1 MQTNRDDFIIA
12 IRSAFLKK
20 GNQQRFSLIALILFS
35 IFIIVLGKYNFKGVN
50 FLKLSI
56 KEIVYR
62 TTFIVSVPENFAVNS
77 YQTIRDHFYLY
88 SNYENLKKDYES
100 LKATKLNTEFLKSEN
115 EALKSKIND
124 VSTQSS
130 ELLAKVIIDKKSP
143 FLRSVI
149 VNRGSKDNV
158 ILGMAVLD
166 EKFLVGKVVE
176 VNYSTSRVLLLSD
189 LNSKI
194 PVSIEPN
201 GVQSI
206 LSGTGS
212 SFGEIQYI
220 KEDYELENDSEI
232 FTSGSGGIFRSGIP
246 IGKTIANEEIG
257 LDTIKVKFHSDFSQ
271 LRLVKIVSFEE
282 AKLNDWNIKN
292 INFRKNF

>member
-20 GNQQRFSLIALILFS
+20 GTQQRFSLIALILFS
-35 IFIIVLGKYNFKGVN
+35 IFIIVLGKYNFKGIN
-50 FLKLSI
+50 FLKLSL
-56 KEIVYR
+56 KELVYR
-62 TTFIVSVPENFAVNS
+62 TTFIVSVPENFVIGS

-88 SNYENLKKDYES
+88 STYENLKKDYES
-100 LKATKLNTEFLKSEN
+100 LKATKLNTDFLKSEN

-124 VSTQSS
+124 ISVQSS

-201 GVQSI
+201 GIQSI
-206 LSGTGS
+206 LSGSGS

-220 KEDYELENDSEI
+220 KENYELENGSEI

-246 IGKTIANEEIG
+246 IGKTIADEDIG
-257 LDTIKVKFHSDFSQ
+257 FDTIKVKFHSDFSQ

-282 AKLNDWNIKN
+282 VKQNDWNFEN
-292 INFRKNF
+292 INFK

>member
-20 GNQQRFSLIALILFS
+20 GNQQRFSLIALIFFS
-35 IFIIVLGKYNFKGVN
+35 IFIIVLGKYNFKGIN
-50 FLKLSI
+50 FLKLSL
-56 KEIVYR
+56 KELVYR
-62 TTFIVSVPENFAVNS
+62 TTFIVSVPENFVISS
-77 YQTIRDHFYLY
+77 YQKIRDHFYLY
-88 SNYENLKKDYES
+88 SSYENLKKDYES
-100 LKATKLNTEFLKSEN
+100 LKATKLNTDFLKSEN

-206 LSGTGS
+206 LSGSGF
-212 SFGEIQYI
+212 SFGEIQYT

-246 IGKTIANEEIG
+246 IGKTIADENIG
-257 LDTIKVKFHSDFSQ
+257 FDTIKVKFHSDFSQ

-282 AKLNDWNIKN
+282 VKQNDWNFEN
-292 INFRKNF
+292 INFK

>member
-20 GNQQRFSLIALILFS
+20 GNQQRFSLIALIFFS
-35 IFIIVLGKYNFKGVN
+35 IFIIVLGKYNFKGIN
-50 FLKLSI
+50 FLKLSL
-56 KEIVYR
+56 KELVYR
-62 TTFIVSVPENFAVNS
+62 TTFIVSVPENFVISS

-88 SNYENLKKDYES
+88 STYENLKKDYES
-100 LKATKLNTEFLKSEN
+100 LKATKLNTDFLKSEN

-124 VSTQSS
+124 VSIQSS

-149 VNRGSKDNV
+149 INRGSKDNV

-206 LSGTGS
+206 LSGSGS

-220 KEDYELENDSEI
+220 KENYELENDSEI

-246 IGKTIANEEIG
+246 IGKTIADENIG
-257 LDTIKVKFHSDFSQ
+257 FDTIKVKFHSDFSQ

-282 AKLNDWNIKN
+282 VKQNDWNFEN
-292 INFRKNF
+292 INFK

>member
-56 KEIVYR
+56 KEVVYR
-62 TTFIVSVPENFAVNS
+62 TTFIVSVPENFVISS
-77 YQTIRDHFYLY
+77 YQTINDHFSLY
-88 SNYENLKKDYES
+88 SNYKNLKKDYES
-100 LKATKLNTEFLKSEN
+100 LKATKLNADFLKSEN
-115 EALKSKIND
+115 EALKSKIDD

-206 LSGTGS
+206 LSGSGS
-212 SFGEIQYI
+212 SYGEIQYI

-257 LDTIKVKFHSDFSQ
+257 LDTIKIKFHSDFSQ

-282 AKLNDWNIKN
+282 VKQNDWNIKN
-292 INFRKNF
+292 INFK

>member
-20 GNQQRFSLIALILFS
+20 GNQQRFSLIALIFFS
-35 IFIIVLGKYNFKGVN
+35 IFIIVLGKYNFKGIN
-50 FLKLSI
+50 FLKLSL
-56 KEIVYR
+56 KELVYR
-62 TTFIVSVPENFAVNS
+62 TTFIVSVPENFVIGS

-88 SNYENLKKDYES
+88 STYENLKKDYES
-100 LKATKLNTEFLKSEN
+100 LKATKLNTDFLKSEN

-206 LSGTGS
+206 LSGSGS

-220 KEDYELENDSEI
+220 KENYELENDSEI

-246 IGKTIANEEIG
+246 IGKTIADENIG
-257 LDTIKVKFHSDFSQ
+257 FDTIKVKFHSDFSQ

-282 AKLNDWNIKN
+282 VKQND
-292 INFRKNF
+292 

>member
-62 TTFIVSVPENFAVNS
+62 TTFIVSVPENFVISS
-77 YQTIRDHFYLY
+77 YHTIHDHFSLY

-100 LKATKLNTEFLKSEN
+100 LKATKLNTDFLKSEN

-206 LSGTGS
+206 LSGSGS
-212 SFGEIQYI
+212 NFGEIQYI
-220 KEDYELENDSEI
+220 KEDYQLDSDFEI

-246 IGKTIANEEIG
+246 IGKTILNGGSG

-282 AKLNDWNIKN
+282 VKQNDWNFKN
-292 INFRKNF
+292 INFT

>member
-56 KEIVYR
+56 KEVVYR
-62 TTFIVSVPENFAVNS
+62 TTFIVSVPENFVISS
-77 YQTIRDHFYLY
+77 YQTINDHFSLY
-88 SNYENLKKDYES
+88 SNYKNLKKDYES
-100 LKATKLNTEFLKSEN
+100 LKATKLNADFLKSEN
-115 EALKSKIND
+115 EALKSKIDD
-124 VSTQSS
+124 VSTQS
-130 ELLAKVIIDKKSP
+130 
-143 FLRSVI
+143 SVI

-206 LSGTGS
+206 LSGSGS
-212 SFGEIQYI
+212 SYGEIQYI

-282 AKLNDWNIKN
+282 VKQND
-292 INFRKNF
+292 

>member
-50 FLKLSI
+50 FLKLSL
-56 KEIVYR
+56 KEVVYR
-62 TTFIVSVPENFAVNS
+62 TTFIVSVPENFVISS
-77 YQTIRDHFYLY
+77 YQTIHDHFSLY
-88 SNYENLKKDYES
+88 SNYENLKRDYES
-100 LKATKLNTEFLKSEN
+100 LKAAKLNADFLKSEN

-206 LSGTGS
+206 LSGSGS

-220 KEDYELENDSEI
+220 KENYELENDSEI

-246 IGKTIANEEIG
+246 IGKTTADEDVG
-257 LDTIKVKFHSDFSQ
+257 FDTIKVKFHSDFSQ
-271 LRLVKIVSFEE
+271 LRLVKIVSFKEV
-282 AKLNDWNIKN
+282 KQNDWNFEN
-292 INFRKNF
+292 INFK

>member
-1 MQTNRDDFIIA
+1 MATSRDDFVIA

-20 GNQQRFSLIALILFS
+20 GNKQRFSLIGLIFFS
-35 IFIIVLGKYNFKGVN
+35 IGLLIISKINLPVTNYLNVALN
-50 FLKLSI
+50 
-56 KEIVYR
+56 EIVYR
-62 TTFIVSVPENFAVNS
+62 SSFIVSIPEKKI
-77 YQTIRDHFYLY
+77 QDLRIRIKNHYDTYNNYLTVK
-88 SNYENLKKDYES
+88 EELKS
-100 LKATKLNTEFLKSEN
+100 LKSKKYETEFLKSEN
-115 EALKSKIND
+115 DRLKKTIDEYIYN
-124 VSTQSS
+124 S
-130 ELLAKVIIDKKSP
+130 EELVAKVLIDKKSP
-143 FLRSVI
+143 FLKSII
-149 VNRGSKDNV
+149 VNKGSKDNV
-158 ILGMAVLD
+158 KLGMAVLD

-206 LSGTGS
+206 LSGSGS
-212 SFGEIQYI
+212 SYGEIQYI

-271 LRLVKIVSFEE
+271 LRLVKIVSFEGI
-282 AKLNDWNIKN
+282 KQND
-292 INFRKNF
+292 

>member
-20 GNQQRFSLIALILFS
+20 GNQQRFSLIALIFFS
-35 IFIIVLGKYNFKGVN
+35 IFIIVLGKYNFKGIN
-50 FLKLSI
+50 FLKLYL
-56 KEIVYR
+56 KELVYR
-62 TTFIVSVPENFAVNS
+62 TTFIVSVPENFVISS
-77 YQTIRDHFYLY
+77 YQKIRDHFYLY
-88 SNYENLKKDYES
+88 STYENLKKDYES
-100 LKATKLNTEFLKSEN
+100 LKATKLNTDFLKSEN

-206 LSGTGS
+206 LSGSGS

-220 KEDYELENDSEI
+220 KENYELENDSEI

-246 IGKTIANEEIG
+246 IGKTIADEDIG
-257 LDTIKVKFHSDFSQ
+257 FDTIKVKFHSDFSQ

-282 AKLNDWNIKN
+282 VKQND
-292 INFRKNF
+292 

>member
-1 MQTNRDDFIIA
+1 MEASRDDFIIA

-20 GNQQRFSLIALILFS
+20 QNKQKFSLLFLILLS
-35 IFIIVLGKYNFKGVN
+35 IIFLILGRLNFKAIDY
-50 FLKLSI
+50 LKI
-56 KEIVYR
+56 TFNEIVYR
-62 TTFIVSVPENFAVNS
+62 SSFIVSVPENFVISS
-77 YQTIRDHFYLY
+77 YQTIHDHFSLY

-100 LKATKLNTEFLKSEN
+100 LKATKLNTDFLKSEN

-206 LSGTGS
+206 LSGSGS
-212 SFGEIQYI
+212 NFGEIQYI
-220 KEDYELENDSEI
+220 KEDYQLDSDFEI

-246 IGKTIANEEIG
+246 IGKTILNAGSG

-282 AKLNDWNIKN
+282 VKQNDWNFEN
-292 INFRKNF
+292 INFK

>member
-35 IFIIVLGKYNFKGVN
+35 IFIIVLGKYNFKGIN

-62 TTFIVSVPENFAVNS
+62 TTFIVSVPENFVISS
-77 YQTIRDHFYLY
+77 YQTINHHFSLY
-88 SNYENLKKDYES
+88 SNYKNLKKDYES
-100 LKATKLNTEFLKSEN
+100 LKATKLNADFLKSEN
-115 EALKSKIND
+115 EALKSKIDD

-158 ILGMAVLD
+158 VLGMAVLD

-194 PVSIEPN
+194 PVSIEQN

-206 LSGTGS
+206 LSGSGS
-212 SFGEIQYI
+212 SYGEIQYI

-282 AKLNDWNIKN
+282 VK
-292 INFRKNF
+292 

>member
-20 GNQQRFSLIALILFS
+20 GNQQRFSLIALIFFS

-62 TTFIVSVPENFAVNS
+62 TTFIVSVPENFAISS
-77 YQTIRDHFYLY
+77 YQTIRDHFSLY
-88 SNYENLKKDYES
+88 SNYESLKKDYEN
-100 LKATKLNTEFLKSEN
+100 LKATKLNSDFLKSEN
-115 EALKSKIND
+115 EVLKSKIND
-124 VSTQSS
+124 VSIQSS

-166 EKFLVGKVVE
+166 GEFLVGKVVE

-212 SFGEIQYI
+212 NFGEIQYV

-246 IGKTIANEEIG
+246 IGKTIVDEEIG
-257 LDTIKVKFHSDFSQ
+257 LDTIKIKFHSDFSQ

-282 AKLNDWNIKN
+282 VK
-292 INFRKNF
+292 

>member
-1 MQTNRDDFIIA
+1 MNKVKIGVIGAGWWATENHIPHLAERDEVELTSVCKLEEDQLSFVKNK
-12 IRSAFLKK
+12 F
-20 GNQQRFSLIALILFS
+20 
-35 IFIIVLGKYNFKGVN
+35 NFKHASTDFKEMLDLSYLDGVVI
-50 FLKLSI
+50 S
-56 KEIVYR
+56 
-62 TTFIVSVPENFAVNS
+62 SPHHA
-77 YQTIRDHFYLY
+77 H
-88 SNYENLKKDYES
+88 YENA
-100 LKATKLNTEFLKSEN
+100 KAALEKNCHVMIEKPMTTVSR
-115 EALKSKIND
+115 EAETLL
-124 VSTQSS
+124 Q
-130 ELLAKVIIDKKSP
+130 LAKKKNKHILIPNGFNFKNFMSKAEEIIIDKKSP

-206 LSGTGS
+206 LSGSGS
-212 SFGEIQYI
+212 NFGEIQYI
-220 KEDYELENDSEI
+220 KEDYQLDSDFEI

-246 IGKTIANEEIG
+246 IGKMNISSNGI
-257 LDTIKVKFHSDFSQ
+257 VNFFSDFTQ
-271 LRLVKIVSFEE
+271 LSYVKIVSYKSGGEE
-282 AKLNDWNIKN
+282 
-292 INFRKNF
+292 

>member
-12 IRSAFLKK
+12 IRSAFLKR

-62 TTFIVSVPENFAVNS
+62 TTFIVSVPENFVISS
-77 YQTIRDHFYLY
+77 YHTIHDHFSLY

-100 LKATKLNTEFLKSEN
+100 LKATKLNTDFLKSEN

-206 LSGTGS
+206 LSGSGS
-212 SFGEIQYI
+212 NFGEIQYI
-220 KEDYELENDSEI
+220 KEDYQLDSDFEI

-246 IGKTIANEEIG
+246 IGKTILNAGSG

-282 AKLNDWNIKN
+282 VKQNDWNFKN
-292 INFRKNF
+292 INFT

>member
-12 IRSAFLKK
+12 IRSAFLKR

-35 IFIIVLGKYNFKGVN
+35 IFIIVLCKYNFKGVK

-62 TTFIVSVPENFAVNS
+62 STFIVSVPENFAISS
-77 YQTIRDHFYLY
+77 YQTINDHFSLY
-88 SNYENLKKDYES
+88 SNNKNLKKDYES
-100 LKATKLNTEFLKSEN
+100 LKATKLNADFLKSEN

-124 VSTQSS
+124 VSIQSS

-166 EKFLVGKVVE
+166 GEFLVGKVVE

-212 SFGEIQYI
+212 NFGEIQYV

-246 IGKTIANEEIG
+246 IGKTIVDEEIG
-257 LDTIKVKFHSDFSQ
+257 LDTVKIKFHSDFSQ

-282 AKLNDWNIKN
+282 V
-292 INFRKNF
+292 

>member
-62 TTFIVSVPENFAVNS
+62 TTFIVSVPENFVISS
-77 YQTIRDHFYLY
+77 YQTINDHFSLY
-88 SNYENLKKDYES
+88 SNYKNLKKDYES
-100 LKATKLNTEFLKSEN
+100 LKATKLNADFLKSEN
-115 EALKSKIND
+115 EALKSKIDD

-166 EKFLVGKVVE
+166 GEFLVGKVVE

-189 LNSKI
+189 INSKI

-206 LSGTGS
+206 LSGSGS
-212 SFGEIQYI
+212 SYGEIQYI

-271 LRLVKIVSFEE
+271 LRLVKIVTFEE
-282 AKLNDWNIKN
+282 VKENDWNIKN
-292 INFRKNF
+292 INFK

>member
-35 IFIIVLGKYNFKGVN
+35 IFIITLGKYNFKGVN

-56 KEIVYR
+56 KEVVYR
-62 TTFIVSVPENFAVNS
+62 TTFIVSVPENFVISS
-77 YQTIRDHFYLY
+77 YQTINDHFSLY
-88 SNYENLKKDYES
+88 SNYKNLKKDYES
-100 LKATKLNTEFLKSEN
+100 LKATKLNADFLKSEN
-115 EALKSKIND
+115 EALKSKIDD

-166 EKFLVGKVVE
+166 GKFLVGKVVE

-206 LSGTGS
+206 LSGSGS

-246 IGKTIANEEIG
+246 IGKTIADEDIG
-257 LDTIKVKFHSDFSQ
+257 FDTIKVKFHSDFSQ

-282 AKLNDWNIKN
+282 VKQNDWNFEN
-292 INFRKNF
+292 INFK

>member
-62 TTFIVSVPENFAVNS
+62 TTFIVSVPENFVISS
-77 YQTIRDHFYLY
+77 YQTIHDHFSLY

-100 LKATKLNTEFLKSEN
+100 LKATKLNTDFLKSEN

-166 EKFLVGKVVE
+166 GKFLVGKVVE

-206 LSGTGS
+206 LSGSGS
-212 SFGEIQYI
+212 NFGEIQYI
-220 KEDYELENDSEI
+220 KEDYQLDSDFEI

-246 IGKTIANEEIG
+246 IGKTILNAGSG

-282 AKLNDWNIKN
+282 VKQNDWNFKN
-292 INFRKNF
+292 INFT

>member
-20 GNQQRFSLIALILFS
+20 GNQQRFSLIALIFFS
-35 IFIIVLGKYNFKGVN
+35 IFIIVLGKYNFKGIN
-50 FLKLSI
+50 FLKLSL
-56 KEIVYR
+56 KELVYR
-62 TTFIVSVPENFAVNS
+62 TTFIVSVPENFVTSS

-88 SNYENLKKDYES
+88 STYENLKKDYES
-100 LKATKLNTEFLKSEN
+100 LKATKLNTDFLKSEN

-124 VSTQSS
+124 VSVQSS

-206 LSGTGS
+206 LSGSGS

-220 KEDYELENDSEI
+220 KENYELENESEI

-246 IGKTIANEEIG
+246 IGKTIADEDIG
-257 LDTIKVKFHSDFSQ
+257 FDTIKVKFHSDFSQ
-271 LRLVKIVSFEE
+271 LRLVKIVSFE
-282 AKLNDWNIKN
+282 KVKQNDWN
-292 INFRKNF
+292 F

>member
-35 IFIIVLGKYNFKGVN
+35 IFIIVLDKYNFKGVN

-62 TTFIVSVPENFAVNS
+62 TTFIVSIPENFVISS
-77 YQTIRDHFYLY
+77 YQTINDHFSLY
-88 SNYENLKKDYES
+88 SNYKNLKKDYES
-100 LKATKLNTEFLKSEN
+100 LKATKLNADFLKSEN
-115 EALKSKIND
+115 EALKSKIDD

-166 EKFLVGKVVE
+166 GEFLVGKVVE

-212 SFGEIQYI
+212 SFGEIQYV

-282 AKLNDWNIKN
+282 VKLND
-292 INFRKNF
+292 

>member
-12 IRSAFLKK
+12 IRSAFLKR

-56 KEIVYR
+56 NEIVYR
-62 TTFIVSVPENFAVNS
+62 STFIVSVPENFAISS
-77 YQTIRDHFYLY
+77 YQTIHDHFSLY

-100 LKATKLNTEFLKSEN
+100 LKATKLNTDFLKSEN

-206 LSGTGS
+206 LSGSGS
-212 SFGEIQYI
+212 NFGEIQYI
-220 KEDYELENDSEI
+220 KEDYQLDSDFEI

-246 IGKTIANEEIG
+246 IGKTILNAGSG

-282 AKLNDWNIKN
+282 VKQND
-292 INFRKNF
+292 

>member
-12 IRSAFLKK
+12 IRSAFLKR
-20 GNQQRFSLIALILFS
+20 GNQQRFSLIALIFFS

-62 TTFIVSVPENFAVNS
+62 TTFIVSVPENFVISS
-77 YQTIRDHFYLY
+77 YQTIHDHFSLY

-100 LKATKLNTEFLKSEN
+100 LKATKLNTDFLKSEN

-166 EKFLVGKVVE
+166 GKFLVGKVVE

-206 LSGTGS
+206 LSGSGS
-212 SFGEIQYI
+212 NFGEIQYI
-220 KEDYELENDSEI
+220 KEDYQLDSDFEI

-246 IGKTIANEEIG
+246 IGKTILNAGSG

-282 AKLNDWNIKN
+282 VKQND
-292 INFRKNF
+292 

>member
-12 IRSAFLKK
+12 IRSAFLKR

-56 KEIVYR
+56 KEVVYR
-62 TTFIVSVPENFAVNS
+62 TTFIVSVPENFVISS
-77 YQTIRDHFYLY
+77 YQTIHDHFSLY

-100 LKATKLNTEFLKSEN
+100 LKATKLNTDFLKSEN

-124 VSTQSS
+124 VSTQSF

-206 LSGTGS
+206 LSGSGS
-212 SFGEIQYI
+212 NFGEIQYI
-220 KEDYELENDSEI
+220 KEDYQLDSDFEI

-246 IGKTIANEEIG
+246 IGKTILNAGSG

-282 AKLNDWNIKN
+282 VKQNDWNFKN
-292 INFRKNF
+292 INFT

>member
-12 IRSAFLKK
+12 IRSAFLKR

-35 IFIIVLGKYNFKGVN
+35 IFIIVLGKYNFKGIN

-56 KEIVYR
+56 KEVVYR
-62 TTFIVSVPENFAVNS
+62 TTFIVSVPENFVISS
-77 YQTIRDHFYLY
+77 YQTINDHFSLY
-88 SNYENLKKDYES
+88 SNYKNLKKDYES
-100 LKATKLNTEFLKSEN
+100 LKATKLNADFLKSEN
-115 EALKSKIND
+115 KVLKSKIDD

-206 LSGTGS
+206 LSGSGS
-212 SFGEIQYI
+212 KFGEIQYI
-220 KEDYELENDSEI
+220 KEDYQLDSDFEI

-246 IGKTIANEEIG
+246 IGKTILNAGSG

-282 AKLNDWNIKN
+282 VKQND
-292 INFRKNF
+292 

>member
-1 MQTNRDDFIIA
+1 M
-12 IRSAFLKK
+12 
-20 GNQQRFSLIALILFS
+20 
-35 IFIIVLGKYNFKGVN
+35 
-50 FLKLSI
+50 
-56 KEIVYR
+56 
-62 TTFIVSVPENFAVNS
+62 
-77 YQTIRDHFYLY
+77 
-88 SNYENLKKDYES
+88 
-100 LKATKLNTEFLKSEN
+100 KSEN
-115 EALKSKIND
+115 EALKSKIDD

-166 EKFLVGKVVE
+166 GEFLVGKVVE

-194 PVSIEPN
+194 PISIEPN
-201 GVQSI
+201 GLQSI
-206 LSGTGS
+206 LSGSGS
-212 SFGEIQYI
+212 SFGEIQYT
-220 KEDYELENDSEI
+220 KEDYDLESDFEI

-246 IGKTIANEEIG
+246 IGKTI
-257 LDTIKVKFHSDFSQ
+257 LDAGSSLNAVKVKFHSDFSQ

-282 AKLNDWNIKN
+282 VK
-292 INFRKNF
+292 

>member
-12 IRSAFLKK
+12 IRSAFLKR

-62 TTFIVSVPENFAVNS
+62 TTFIVSVPENFVISS
-77 YQTIRDHFYLY
+77 YHTISDHFNLY

-100 LKATKLNTEFLKSEN
+100 LKATKLNADFLKSEN
-115 EALKSKIND
+115 EALKSKIDD

-189 LNSKI
+189 L
-194 PVSIEPN
+194 
-201 GVQSI
+201 
-206 LSGTGS
+206 
-212 SFGEIQYI
+212 
-220 KEDYELENDSEI
+220 
-232 FTSGSGGIFRSGIP
+232 
-246 IGKTIANEEIG
+246 
-257 LDTIKVKFHSDFSQ
+257 IKVLWCSIDT
-271 LRLVKIVSFEE
+271 
-282 AKLNDWNIKN
+282 
-292 INFRKNF
+292 FRKWV

>member
-20 GNQQRFSLIALILFS
+20 GNQQRFSLIALIFFS
-35 IFIIVLGKYNFKGVN
+35 IFIIVLGKYNFKGIN
-50 FLKLSI
+50 FLKLSL
-56 KEIVYR
+56 KELVYR
-62 TTFIVSVPENFAVNS
+62 TTFIVSVPENFVISS

-88 SNYENLKKDYES
+88 STYENLKKDYES
-100 LKATKLNTEFLKSEN
+100 LKATKLNTDFLKSEN

-206 LSGTGS
+206 LSGSGS

-220 KEDYELENDSEI
+220 KENYELENDSEI

-246 IGKTIANEEIG
+246 IGKTIADENIG
-257 LDTIKVKFHSDFSQ
+257 FDTIKVKFHSDFSQ

-282 AKLNDWNIKN
+282 VKQND
-292 INFRKNF
+292 

>member
-20 GNQQRFSLIALILFS
+20 GNQQRFSLIALIFFS
-35 IFIIVLGKYNFKGVN
+35 IFIIVLGKYNFKGIN
-50 FLKLSI
+50 FLKLSL
-56 KEIVYR
+56 KELIYR
-62 TTFIVSVPENFAVNS
+62 TTFIVSVPENFVISS
-77 YQTIRDHFYLY
+77 YQKIRDHFYLY
-88 SNYENLKKDYES
+88 STYENLKKDYES
-100 LKATKLNTEFLKSEN
+100 LKATKLNTDFLKSEN

-206 LSGTGS
+206 LSGSGS
-212 SFGEIQYI
+212 SFGVIQYI

-246 IGKTIANEEIG
+246 IGKTIADENIG
-257 LDTIKVKFHSDFSQ
+257 FDTIKVKFHSDFSQ

-282 AKLNDWNIKN
+282 VKQND
-292 INFRKNF
+292 

>member
-20 GNQQRFSLIALILFS
+20 GNQQRFSLIALIFFS
-35 IFIIVLGKYNFKGVN
+35 IFIIVLGKYNFKGIN
-50 FLKLSI
+50 FLKLSL
-56 KEIVYR
+56 KELVYR
-62 TTFIVSVPENFAVNS
+62 TTFIVSVPENFAISS
-77 YQTIRDHFYLY
+77 YQKIRDHFYLY
-88 SNYENLKKDYES
+88 STYENLKKDYES
-100 LKATKLNTEFLKSEN
+100 LKATKLNTDFLKSEN

-206 LSGTGS
+206 LSGSGS

-220 KEDYELENDSEI
+220 KENYELENDSEI

-246 IGKTIANEEIG
+246 IGKTIADENIG
-257 LDTIKVKFHSDFSQ
+257 FDTIKVKFHSDFSQ

-282 AKLNDWNIKN
+282 VKQNDWNFEN
-292 INFRKNF
+292 INFK

>member
-35 IFIIVLGKYNFKGVN
+35 IFIIVLGKYNFKGIN

-56 KEIVYR
+56 KEVVYR
-62 TTFIVSVPENFAVNS
+62 TTFIVSVPENFVISS
-77 YQTIRDHFYLY
+77 YQTIHDHFSLY

-100 LKATKLNTEFLKSEN
+100 LKATKLNTDFLKSEN

-206 LSGTGS
+206 LSGSGS
-212 SFGEIQYI
+212 NFGEIQYI
-220 KEDYELENDSEI
+220 KEDYQLDSDFEI

-246 IGKTIANEEIG
+246 IGKTILNAGSG

-282 AKLNDWNIKN
+282 VKQNDWNFKN
-292 INFRKNF
+292 INFT

>member
-12 IRSAFLKK
+12 IRSAFLKR

-56 KEIVYR
+56 KEVVYR
-62 TTFIVSVPENFAVNS
+62 TTFIVSVPENFVISS
-77 YQTIRDHFYLY
+77 YQTIHDHFSLY

-100 LKATKLNTEFLKSEN
+100 LKATKLNTDFLKSEN

-206 LSGTGS
+206 LSGSGS
-212 SFGEIQYI
+212 NFGEIQYI
-220 KEDYELENDSEI
+220 KEDYQLDSDFEI

-246 IGKTIANEEIG
+246 IGKTILNAGSG

-282 AKLNDWNIKN
+282 VKQNDWNFKN
-292 INFRKNF
+292 INFT

>member
-12 IRSAFLKK
+12 IRSAFLKR

-35 IFIIVLGKYNFKGVN
+35 IFIIVLCKYNFKGVN

-62 TTFIVSVPENFAVNS
+62 TTFIVSVPENFVISS
-77 YQTIRDHFYLY
+77 YQTINDHFSLY
-88 SNYENLKKDYES
+88 SNYKNLKKDYES
-100 LKATKLNTEFLKSEN
+100 LKATKLNADFLKSEN
-115 EALKSKIND
+115 EALKSKIDD

-206 LSGTGS
+206 LSGSGS
-212 SFGEIQYI
+212 SYGEIQYI

-282 AKLNDWNIKN
+282 VKQND
-292 INFRKNF
+292 

>member
-12 IRSAFLKK
+12 IRSAFLKR

-35 IFIIVLGKYNFKGVN
+35 IFIIVLGKYNFKGIN

-56 KEIVYR
+56 KELVYR
-62 TTFIVSVPENFAVNS
+62 TTFIVSVPENFVVSS

-100 LKATKLNTEFLKSEN
+100 LKAAKLNTDFLKSEN

-124 VSTQSS
+124 VSTQSF

-166 EKFLVGKVVE
+166 EKFLVGKIVE

-206 LSGTGS
+206 LSGSGS
-212 SFGEIQYI
+212 NFGEIQYI
-220 KEDYELENDSEI
+220 KEDYQLDSDFEI

-246 IGKTIANEEIG
+246 IGKTILNAGSG

-282 AKLNDWNIKN
+282 VKQNDWNFKN
-292 INFRKNF
+292 INFT